1 MTTQDRSLEPA
12 AERRTR
18 RAILAGAVGGIGAW
32 AASLVGRAAPTLAA
46 AGDPVVIGKFNRAGS
61 AMTTLQGKSDVTM
74 LRVIQNGG
82 NGSVAVSGLA
92 PVWHGSGVLQT
103 GILGSTANGY
113 GVRGYAVRG
122 NGVSGY
128 TEGPAS
134 SSGVSGEAETDGAG
148 VRGLS
153 QFGAG
158 VAGWSEFGYA
168 GYFDGK
174 AFAASLDMPESAPG
188 APASNQARLFVRD
201 NGSGKTQ
208 LCVQFATGSP
218 IVLATEP

>member
-1 MTTQDRSLEPA
+1 MTTQERSLEPA

-18 RAILAGAVGGIGAW
+18 RAILAGAAGGIGAW

-46 AGDPVVIGKFNRAGS
+46 AGEPVVIGKFNRAGS
-61 AMTTLQGKSDVTM
+61 AMTTLQGKSDLTM

-82 NGSVAVSGLA
+82 HNSVAVSGSA
-92 PVWHGSGVLQT
+92 PLWYGTGVVQT
-103 GILGSTANGY
+103 GVLGSTANGY

-122 NGVSGY
+122 VGVSAYSETG
-128 TEGPAS
+128 
-134 SSGVSGEAETDGAG
+134 SGVHGESETDGAG
-148 VRGLS
+148 VRGRS
-153 QFGAG
+153 QYGPG
-158 VAGWSEFGYA
+158 VEGWSEFGYA

-174 AFAASLDMPESAPG
+174 AFAGALDMPESSPG
-188 APASNQARLFVRD
+188 VPPANQARLFVRD

-218 IVLATEP
+218 IVVATEP

>member
-1 MTTQDRSLEPA
+1 MTTQDRSVEP

-18 RAILAGAVGGIGAW
+18 RAILAGAAGGIGAW

-61 AMTTLQGKSDVTM
+61 AMTTLQGKSDQAL

-82 NGSVAVSGLA
+82 HNSVAVSGSA
-92 PVWHGSGVLQT
+92 PLWYGTGVVQTGVL
-103 GILGSTANGY
+103 GSAANGH

-134 SSGVSGEAETDGAG
+134 SSGVRGDADTDGAG
-148 VRGLS
+148 LRGRS
-153 QFGAG
+153 QFGPG
-158 VAGWSEFGYA
+158 VEGWSEFGYA

-174 AFAASLDMPESAPG
+174 AFATSLDMPESAPS
-188 APASNQARLFVRD
+188 APPANQARLFVRD
-201 NGSGKTQ
+201 NGSGKTE
-208 LCVQFATGSP
+208 LCVRFATGSP